1 MMTFVSDGRSAD
13 RPKLGERRSIWW
25 AAQGVFVCSPA
36 SITVPLTSITNGWS
50 CGPANR
56 REDAKVLSN
65 AERQR
70 RYIARSGRPPQAA
83 THFGMR

>member
-1 MMTFVSDGRSAD
+1 MMTLSAMVARPTGRNWVRTD
-13 RPKLGERRSIWW
+13 RFGEWLKAFLCAR
-25 AAQGVFVCSPA
+25 PP
-36 SITVPLTSITNGWS
+36 SITVLLTSITNGWS